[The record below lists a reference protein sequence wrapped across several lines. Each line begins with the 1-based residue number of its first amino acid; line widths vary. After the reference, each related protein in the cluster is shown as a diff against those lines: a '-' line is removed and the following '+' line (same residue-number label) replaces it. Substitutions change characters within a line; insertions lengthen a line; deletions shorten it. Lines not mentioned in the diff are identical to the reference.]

1 VKDRLQRSGSGD
13 KLKIRFDYCAA
24 VDDLLGTKP
33 SSACQ
38 HNVSSLATASSSST
52 MQQAADDGDTVP
64 VMLSECDTIPVML
77 SECDTVPVMLS
88 ECDTESASSSIAT
101 ISGTKISNPK
111 PKNGVQMT
119 YIHF

>member
-1 VKDRLQRSGSGD
+1 MKDRLQRSGSGD

-38 HNVSSLATASSSST
+38 HNVSTMATASSSST
-52 MQQAADDGDTVP
+52 MQQAADDG
-64 VMLSECDTIPVML
+64 
-77 SECDTVPVMLS
+77 DTVPVMLS